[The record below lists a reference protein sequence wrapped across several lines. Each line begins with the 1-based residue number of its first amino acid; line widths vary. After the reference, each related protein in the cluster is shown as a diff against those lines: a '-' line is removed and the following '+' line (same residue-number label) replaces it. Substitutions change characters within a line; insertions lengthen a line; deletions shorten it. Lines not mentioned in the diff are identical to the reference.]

1 VTEGRRLQKAPV
13 LLYMY
18 AEPAQRGTSPISAEE
33 RARHRAEV
41 DAFAAAVAGAEVRF
55 AACSYPDWLAVWAGS
70 TRPHAEALIASF
82 AL

>member
-1 VTEGRRLQKAPV
+1 
-13 LLYMY
+13 
-18 AEPAQRGTSPISAEE
+18 
-33 RARHRAEV
+33 V

-55 AACSYPDWLAVWAGS
+55 AACSYPDWLAVWSGS